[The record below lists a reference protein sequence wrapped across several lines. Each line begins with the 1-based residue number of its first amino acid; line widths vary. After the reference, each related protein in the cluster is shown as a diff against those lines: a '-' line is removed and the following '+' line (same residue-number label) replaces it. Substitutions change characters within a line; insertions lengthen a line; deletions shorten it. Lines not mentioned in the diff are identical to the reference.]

1 MKMADT
7 VTITSALALLG
18 AFITAVRGAVGVYND
33 ISITKE
39 KRKALESAT
48 AAATEAAN
56 RGDVDTANAI
66 INNAMNIVNTPNTSA
81 ITVSTTPT
89 INVSAERNPVLDK
102 DFSNISWE
110 ELKSMSKQD
119 LASKFGNDFAK
130 YMYERIQKGVNDGT
144 IMDDIHWAMKITN
157 RAARNTVLG
166 MRGMMASFKGDEDN
180 VKEIGKQKAFNVLK
194 DQFEDYG
201 MDFINAQPKGSAVLK
216 AKTFLNAMDAI
227 NSIENTRKELVK
239 KGIKDPTAMELLQ
252 NTDIHTLLTAG
263 KSAAHL
269 YAAQFDADA
278 PGSEFIS
285 HAIDTFTRLFNVQ
298 DKRILAGITGAELLA
313 TIKPIQDMAKKGLSL
328 AGTVV
333 SETGKAIGRGLGW
346 AGKKIYKKITGKKK
360 KPIEMKLFNN
370 PNTIPVNGYPQITEE
385 ALQAKFRTFLEQN
398 GVHVQSKP
406 QELQPYRPIQYEH
419 RWKPIITQ
427 EEPDKPNEK
436 AK

>member
-1 MKMADT
+1 MKMAIDPLSILGWVQLAAT
-7 VTITSALALLG
+7 LYGIGSSIYNSFNQNKVTNAQLEIIQAAKEAAEKGDIETANTLLN
-18 AFITAVRGAVGVYND
+18 TANAQ
-33 ISITKE
+33 
-39 KRKALESAT
+39 AAT
-48 AAATEAAN
+48 AA
-56 RGDVDTANAI
+56 
-66 INNAMNIVNTPNTSA
+66 
-81 ITVSTTPT
+81 PT

-130 YMYERIQKGVNDGT
+130 YAYERIQKGVNDGT

-333 SETGKAIGRGLGW
+333 SETGKAIGSGLGW
-346 AGKKIYKKITGKKK
+346 AGKKIYKKITGKKWGKKK